1 MKCDLHF
8 HTNFSD
14 SSRSLEEALALAD
27 DNDLDYIAFTD
38 HDTVETYEAYKKIK
52 DKYRV
57 QAIPAIEVS
66 AYDFIRDRKVH
77 LLVYNY
83 KDISNLAVLTNQVL
97 ARRKESSYKQLED
110 ICYEG
115 YKIDKNKIKS
125 SVNSQ
130 QTLYKQQIMYALVG
144 QAYETK
150 AYQDL
155 YKKLFKN
162 PHKPMEDIVYIDI
175 FEALEASLKDGGI
188 PVLAHPGQYDAFD
201 LLPDLIN
208 RGLRGVEVYH
218 PENSSED
225 KSRLLKIARDFDLI
239 VTGGSDDHG
248 IFGKTSKVGIETI
261 NQSDID
267 ILLGKATSF
276 K

>member
-38 HDTVETYEAYKKIK
+38 HDTVETYEAYKEIK
-52 DKYRV
+52 DRYRV
-57 QAIPAIEVS
+57 RVIPAIEIS

-83 KDISNLAVLTNQVL
+83 QDSSNLRTLTNQVL

-110 ICYEG
+110 ICKEG
-115 YKIDKNKIKS
+115 YEIDKNKIKT

-144 QAYETK
+144 QAYETR

-162 PHKPMEDIVYIDI
+162 PDKPMEDIVYIDI
-175 FEALEASLKDGGI
+175 YDALEASLKDGGI
-188 PVLAHPGQYDAFD
+188 PVLAHPGQYNTFD

-208 RGLRGVEVYH
+208 KGLRGVEVYH
-218 PENSSED
+218 PENSQED
-225 KSRLLKIARDFDLI
+225 KSRLLEIARDFDLI

-248 IFGKTSKVGIETI
+248 IFGKASKTGIKTI
-261 NQSDID
+261 KQSDIN
-267 ILLGKATSF
+267 ILLGKAPSF